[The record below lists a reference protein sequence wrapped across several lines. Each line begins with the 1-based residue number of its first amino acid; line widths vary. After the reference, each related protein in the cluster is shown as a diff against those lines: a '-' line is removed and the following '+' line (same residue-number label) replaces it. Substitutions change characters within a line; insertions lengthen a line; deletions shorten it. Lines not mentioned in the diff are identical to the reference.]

1 MAFHDKYFDSMD
13 GSYSLS
19 FGEQGIPTSPMTPV
33 QIQELAKALN
43 MGVKNVEVGT
53 ISPENFETI
62 PKQHFDEMRRLAK
75 LSDAKISVHAPLF
88 DMAGFTQQGWNEEN
102 RRDSEVYF
110 KEILDRAHK
119 LDPEGNIPVV
129 VHSTGA
135 MVPGDRY
142 IPDEKG
148 RTKTYEKDVYDERG
162 KRVFKKGEPVK
173 EAVMIVNQDT
183 GQMHPLVRKKKY
195 SLSREDAKDWG
206 PVEQL
211 ENMNHTQWETKKLE
225 LASGLKNYD
234 EVKRNLDQEKLSED
248 FLEMQ
253 IKEAQAKKGE
263 IALTEGDIRRIES
276 KKYELHIKEKQL
288 EEFNTDLRTRF
299 EAMVDDFRKSE
310 PPGDKSQ
317 YKKDLKHLRE
327 LGDAY
332 VKEGEKE
339 RKSFKRE
346 LMLAKKQGRDP
357 NEGNIDLSPFTKTPG
372 LIYAELAKIEAPDI
386 FISSEDFHKKKVS
399 ETVKTAAMHA
409 YDKYGDKAP
418 VIAIENMYGG
428 DNVLSRAGHLK
439 DAIKESRKK
448 FAKELVKKKSMSD
461 DQAKKVAET
470 LIGAT
475 WDVGHS
481 NMLRKHGFSDKEIV
495 KEAKDIAPFVKHIH
509 LTDNFGYTDSHLP
522 LGMGNVP
529 IKDQMKE
536 MEKIS
541 ESAKNARKIVESG
554 AYAGQFKDNPIPYTL
569 ENMDSPVYS
578 HDASPNWS
586 QLRDIYGSYM
596 YGFGDILPDRYFREF
611 GAGFSRL
618 PKEVGGQME
627 GGRSRFAN
635 TQGE

>member
-33 QIQELAKALN
+33 QIQELAKTLN

-75 LSDAKISVHAPLF
+75 LSDAKISLHAPLF
-88 DMAGFTQQGWNEEN
+88 DMAGFTQQGWKEED
-102 RRDSEVYF
+102 RKDSEVYF
-110 KEILDRAHK
+110 KEILDKAHR
-119 LDPEGNIPVV
+119 LDPDGNIPVV

-142 IPDEKG
+142 VPDEKG
-148 RTKTYEKDVYDERG
+148 RTLFTKDRYVSDGRG
-162 KRVFKKGEPVK
+162 RKVFKKGEAVK
-173 EAVMIVNQDT
+173 ESIMTVNQDT
-183 GQMHPLVRKKKY
+183 GQLAPLVRKKKF
-195 SLSREDAKDWG
+195 SLRGEKDWS
-206 PVEQL
+206 PEEQL
-211 ENMNHTQWETKKLE
+211 SAVNSTQWENKKLE
-225 LASGLKNYD
+225 LASGLKNYNEIRND
-234 EVKRNLDQEKLSED
+234 IKREQLGED

-253 IKEAQAKKGE
+253 IRIGQDRKGE
-263 IALTEGDIRRIES
+263 KHLTEE
-276 KKYELHIKEKQL
+276 EKDKFNSMIHDLNVRGRQM
-288 EEFNTDLRTRF
+288 EEFNSDLNMKF
-299 EAMVDDFRKSE
+299 EGMVDDFRKSA
-310 PPGDKSQ
+310 PLGFNPGYEKNKEKL
-317 YKKDLKHLRE
+317 KKL
-327 LGDAY
+327 
-332 VKEGEKE
+332 EKE
-339 RKSFKRE
+339 YKNEFIKMVKSEERE
-346 LMLAKKQGRDP
+346 KKLAKMQGRTKKEENVYVSKFHRDP
-357 NEGNIDLSPFTKTPG
+357 SLLFGELSQ
-372 LIYAELAKIEAPDI
+372 LSAPET
-386 FISSEDFHKKKVS
+386 FVSTEDFHKKKVS

-409 YDKYGDKAP
+409 YSKYGSKAP

-428 DNVLSRAGHLK
+428 DNVLSRADNLK

-448 FAKELVKKKSMSD
+448 FARELMKKKGLNKNR
-461 DQAKKVAET
+461 AKKVADAM
-470 LIGAT
+470 IGAT

-495 KEAKDIAPFVKHIH
+495 AEAKKIAPYVKHIH

-569 ENMDSPVYS
+569 ENMNSPVYA

-586 QLRDIYGSYM
+586 QLRDVYGSYM
-596 YGFGDILPDRYFREF
+596 YGFGDIIPDRSFREF
-611 GAGFSRL
+611 GAGFAKL
-618 PKEVGGQME
+618 PKEVGGQMD
-627 GGRSRFAN
+627 GGRSKFAN